1 MKRNGENP
9 NGEDPNSGKTYSKGI
24 PFNELQ
30 VGQLT
35 VQLELHPN
43 KIISSRTIS
52 LIGGGFNDIHYI
64 KITKNVQ
71 QLLQLA

>member
-43 KIISSRTIS
+43 KIISS
-52 LIGGGFNDIHYI
+52 
-64 KITKNVQ
+64 
-71 QLLQLA
+71 